1 MNFNHPSHPSNH
13 SSNSSSPRSNATAA
27 SSHSPSNPSFNAT
40 TSTGS
45 NPSSPP
51 NANTPS
57 RPVSP
62 HHRRP
67 RPCPDHVIAAVREK
81 ARIAELFPVS
91 ALQRSGRAFL
101 TTCPWHDDRRPS
113 LTVNPQTNRVH
124 CFVCDKGTDAI
135 GWLQDRHGLT
145 FSEAVQEL
153 AERYG
158 IPIPDENPEA
168 AAKAEAEH
176 KERQRLSAWRDRQQ
190 KDFHRALLD
199 DLNQM
204 GPAAIALRQRG
215 LSEETA
221 IAWGLGLNGTRLMLP
236 IADSQG
242 RCRGFSG
249 RTLTG
254 EEPKYRNSANDA
266 LFRKQELLFVLHHAA
281 EAIRRSGEALLVEG
295 PLDAIQLHQAGF
307 TTAVSS
313 MGTSLSVEQRQ
324 VLLRAGAKRL
334 LIAYDGDTAGQRAT
348 GRLIEGHRG
357 AAIAGELELAVV
369 VLPSASDPDAYIREK
384 GPEAFRC
391 LLANAI
397 HWLHWELD
405 LLLAPL
411 QADPDNLSVV
421 QRCEQEAKR
430 LLALLPTGALRQRAE
445 QRLRE
450 ALGVVPRV
458 APAPKG
464 RPGDHIGRL
473 RGGKAW
479 APCVSSTGGGS
490 PGGREPGTLG
500 RPAARFPAG
509 RSPQEPATTA
519 ALESSAAHSPE
530 QAAAVERAEF
540 RALRLFLCSPV
551 CRDPLAVLVV
561 SNPLYRQAQA
571 CLVEAHRRLPRSIR
585 TAHED
590 PLPKAVFALCPKLE
604 PHLASLLEGLCTMEA
619 AAREALFLAPEGE
632 LIAILDVLEAI

>member
-1 MNFNHPSHPSNH
+1 MNDSLQVSFPSNAPGRTNGTTAPVAPSH
-13 SSNSSSPRSNATAA
+13 R
-27 SSHSPSNPSFNAT
+27 SPSGPAT
-40 TSTGS
+40 
-45 NPSSPP
+45 
-51 NANTPS
+51 
-57 RPVSP
+57 P

-101 TTCPWHDDRRPS
+101 TTCPWHNDRRPS

-135 GWLQDRHGLT
+135 GWLQDRHGLS
-145 FSEAVQEL
+145 FAEAVQEL

-158 IPIPDENPEA
+158 IPIPEEDPEA

-176 KERQRLSAWRDRQQ
+176 KERQRLLAWRDRQQ
-190 KDFHRALLD
+190 KEFHRALLD

-215 LSEETA
+215 LTEDTA
-221 IAWGLGLNGTRLMLP
+221 ITWGLGLNGTRLMLP

-266 LFRKQELLFVLHHAA
+266 LFRKQELLFGLHHAA
-281 EAIRRSGEALLVEG
+281 EAIRRGGEALLVEG

-307 TTAVSS
+307 TTAVAS

-324 VLLRAGAKRL
+324 ALLRAGAKRL
-334 LIAYDGDTAGQRAT
+334 HIAYDGDTAGHRAT
-348 GRLIEGHRG
+348 GRLIESHRG
-357 AAIAGELELAVV
+357 SAIAGELELAVV
-369 VLPSASDPDAYIREK
+369 ALPSGSDPDAYIHEK
-384 GPEAFRC
+384 GPEAFRR
-391 LLANAI
+391 LLANAT
-397 HWLHWELD
+397 HWLHWELEP
-405 LLLAPL
+405 LLEPL

-421 QRCEQEAKR
+421 QRSEQEAKR
-430 LLALLPTGALRQRAE
+430 LLALLPAGALRQRAE

-458 APAPKG
+458 APVLKG
-464 RPGDHIGRL
+464 QPGEAAGRL
-473 RGGKAW
+473 MGGKAW
-479 APCVSSTGGGS
+479 APCGGSAGGGRS
-490 PGGREPGTLG
+490 GGREPGTPG
-500 RPAARFPAG
+500 RPAAGFPAG

-519 ALESSAAHSPE
+519 APESSAALSPE
-530 QAAAVERAEF
+530 QAAAIERAEF

-551 CRDPLAVLVV
+551 CRDSLAVLVV
-561 SNPLYRQAQA
+561 S
-571 CLVEAHRRLPRSIR
+571 
-585 TAHED
+585 D
-590 PLPKAVFALCPKLE
+590 AL
-604 PHLASLLEGLCTMEA
+604 
-619 AAREALFLAPEGE
+619 
-632 LIAILDVLEAI
+632 